1 MMRITDFLYWLDD
14 ALWGTPMII
23 ILVGTGVFLS
33 IRFGF
38 RYQRKIVFNFRN
50 TYLKDVQER

>member
-1 MMRITDFLYWLDD
+1 MSGLTDFLYMIDD
-14 ALWGTPMII
+14 FMWGNWMTV
-23 ILVGTGVFLS
+23 LVVGTGILLS

-50 TYLKDVQER
+50 DLC